1 MTTQQPT
8 SSENDSTSSQPNNL
22 AYSKQLEGTPFR
34 INKTEQDTYFLTC
47 GEYQLTTTFE
57 TPDEATDYI
66 NTNRWELILTLIH
79 IVLHKNNLITNK
91 N

>member
-1 MTTQQPT
+1 MTTEQPT
-8 SSENDSTSSQPNNL
+8 SSASDSTSSQPNNL

-47 GEYQLTTTFE
+47 GEYQLTRTFE
-57 TPDEATDYI
+57 TPTEATDYTI
-66 NTNRWELILTLIH
+66 TNQWELILTLIH
-79 IVLHKNNLITNK
+79 IVLHKNNLINHK